1 MKSHTRKLYHIVQ
14 GKLHLDEHDGMKFI
28 EGIQAEVKEST
39 QEFSSKD
46 FVHQTVAE
54 AKSELIKW
62 MFIFLGWPRSCNVY
76 DRGISYKK
84 LIITALFK
92 YRIVPQHGED

>member
-1 MKSHTRKLYHIVQ
+1 MR
-14 GKLHLDEHDGMKFI
+14 LDEHDGMKFI

-62 MFIFLGWPRSCNVY
+62 MFIFWVGQGAVTY
-76 DRGISYKK
+76 M
-84 LIITALFK
+84 
-92 YRIVPQHGED
+92 IVELVIKN

>member
-1 MKSHTRKLYHIVQ
+1 
-14 GKLHLDEHDGMKFI
+14 MKFI
-28 EGIQAEVKEST
+28 DGLQVEAKEST

-62 MFIFLGWPRSCNVY
+62 MFIFWIGQGSGEVY
-76 DRGISYKK
+76 DFLIRDEK
-84 LIITALFK
+84 LINHALFK
-92 YRIVPQHGED
+92 YRIVHGYV

>member
-1 MKSHTRKLYHIVQ
+1 
-14 GKLHLDEHDGMKFI
+14 MKFI

-62 MFIFLGWPRSCNVY
+62 MFTFWVGQGAVTYMIV
-76 DRGISYKK
+76 
-84 LIITALFK
+84 ALVIK
-92 YRIVPQHGED
+92 N